1 MAEADIQHLIESLQ
15 GLQPTGGPG
24 PGGLG
29 VDELRPVDI
38 ARALADI
45 DETGKAL
52 IVSLLSDEK
61 AADVLVET
69 DGHSLTVLLEQMSPE
84 RIVRLL
90 DAMDPD
96 DAADIIGHAPEELR
110 GTLLA
115 SLEVEQQR
123 VVRALHEHAPD
134 SAGGVMTS
142 EVVSVGSNETIGSA
156 LQKVGAAEQAE
167 AVHNVYVVDPAGTLV
182 GVLSLQDLLG
192 ADEHVNVGQVM
203 NPDVISVPV
212 DADREDAAQLV
223 DRYDLASLAV
233 VDSARRLAGVI
244 TLDDVID
251 VLGEEASE
259 DMLRLAGTSVL
270 HPTTE
275 PILRRLR
282 ARAPWLGITLVGTF
296 AASLLIEEFETN
308 FVAAS
313 AGGPSLFN
321 VLLYFVP
328 LIAGLA
334 GNVGT
339 QSSTIMVRGFATGE
353 VDPRRP
359 MRVLRGEVTLALL
372 TGLIAGVLVGV
383 AASVFFDVVGLG
395 WIVGLA
401 LPASILTAG
410 LFGTLIP
417 FLCEAVNVDPAY
429 AGGPFLLTLNDL
441 AAISIYFTVA
451 LTLRDVFLV

>member
-15 GLQPTGGPG
+15 GLQPTDGPG